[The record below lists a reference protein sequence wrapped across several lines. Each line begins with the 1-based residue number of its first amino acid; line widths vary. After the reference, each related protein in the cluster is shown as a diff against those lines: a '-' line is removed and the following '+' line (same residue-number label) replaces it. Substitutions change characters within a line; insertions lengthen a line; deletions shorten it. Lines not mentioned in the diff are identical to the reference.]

1 MKTRGRKYLLKTGGF
16 WPKQEGW
23 NLWLTCKLAASAP
36 HVASIAPYLRK
47 WGNLPIQEILVITSL
62 YIHPTDQP
70 PIRPHHR
77 HTNVKITT
85 QSTGMAT
92 QIQLEV
98 NREIG

>member
-1 MKTRGRKYLLKTGGF
+1 M
-16 WPKQEGW
+16 
-23 NLWLTCKLAASAP
+23 
-36 HVASIAPYLRK
+36 
-47 WGNLPIQEILVITSL
+47 QEILVITSL